1 MKQRILEHLGALV
14 SCDTSK
20 PAETMQVDD
29 PIMQYAAEQL
39 QAAGFTTEFQDLG
52 QGRVNLVA
60 KRGAPKLL
68 LNCHL
73 DTVPVDPKWTLDP
86 FSLTEAGD
94 KVHGLG
100 SCDIKGAAACMLTAV
115 EATDHDVAV
124 LFNTDEEAGHGDCIE
139 YFLTHTDW
147 HPSAVVVAEPTEAKA
162 VRRHRGFASFSAIFQ
177 GEAAHT
183 SMANAAGHSA
193 AHDAVRWSHAAL
205 ALTEP
210 GGILEHARF
219 NIGILEGGV
228 ASNVVNSQML
238 VRFGFRPRPGD
249 DGPEMAAALRACL
262 PADASVE
269 WTERFLAP
277 PLDTSDEVAAFLTHT
292 GLTEGDYVDFWTE
305 AALFHQAGHPT
316 IVLGPGNIAQAHQA
330 DECVA
335 IDSLVQT
342 AKAYTQTIEAGV
354 PEVTHVA

>member
-29 PIMQYAAEQL
+29 PIMQYAAVQL

-60 KRGAPKLL
+60 KRGTPKLL

-86 FSLTEAGD
+86 FTLTEAGD

-139 YFLTHTDW
+139 HFLAHTDW
-147 HPSAVVVAEPTEAKA
+147 HPSAVVVAEPQPA
-162 VRRHRGFASFSAIFQ
+162 VGWGFV
-177 GEAAHT
+177 G
-183 SMANAAGHSA
+183 AGARLSGGQRPQVA
-193 AHDAVRWSHAAL
+193 PVG
-205 ALTEP
+205 P
-210 GGILEHARF
+210 GG
-219 NIGILEGGV
+219 
-228 ASNVVNSQML
+228 
-238 VRFGFRPRPGD
+238 
-249 DGPEMAAALRACL
+249 
-262 PADASVE
+262 
-269 WTERFLAP
+269 
-277 PLDTSDEVAAFLTHT
+277 
-292 GLTEGDYVDFWTE
+292 
-305 AALFHQAGHPT
+305 
-316 IVLGPGNIAQAHQA
+316 
-330 DECVA
+330 
-335 IDSLVQT
+335 
-342 AKAYTQTIEAGV
+342 
-354 PEVTHVA
+354 